1 MLRDW
6 MLRIRAL
13 IKRTAVEKEIDDEL
27 QFHFD
32 RQVESYIAQGLTP
45 SEAARRARL
54 AFGHLDHIK
63 EEYRDALGTRLF
75 DDLKQDVGYG
85 SRALLRTPGFTCVA
99 LLTLGIG
106 IGASSAI
113 FSVLNAVLIRDLPY
127 GDVKQL
133 VYVGVRNPKL
143 TDVPIQSQGGIGAF
157 APSNADF
164 DDIRRAAT
172 SFSNLMV
179 FAQDTLSLIDHDAT
193 ERVGGARVSGDFFR
207 TLDARPEVGRVLGP
221 DDDAVGRRRVA
232 VISHSLWQTAFGGAP
247 DVLTRQLNLG
257 GRMYEVVGVMP
268 PLFLYPRASDVGP
281 DAVSKVT
288 DVWIPMSLT
297 AQQRAE
303 RDFSNNAGAIG
314 RLKPGVSVR
323 DAQAE
328 MSVLMARI
336 DERHSREWKGWH
348 AVVTPVA
355 DSAVRDVRRPL
366 WFLFGAVLLVLLI
379 ACSNAAHLTLARAEG
394 RNHEIAVRAALGAG
408 RGRLVRQLLTEA
420 MLLAVAGGALGICVS
435 YAVVLL
441 LPFINPGNIPRLEE
455 TSVDWRV
462 LLFGAGLSILTGMTF
477 GLFPAL
483 TVSRT
488 EIGDV
493 IKRAGSARTTG
504 TSRMR
509 GALVVLQVSLAVLLV
524 AGATL
529 LIESYRN
536 VLMADRGF
544 SSSTLTL
551 RISLDRRY
559 REAERRRAFF
569 RQLLS
574 DVRALPNVDAAGGVN
589 ALPLSGSEAISF
601 FTLDGF
607 ANKQDQMVNT
617 RWVSAEYFD
626 AMGTRIREG
635 RAIEDSDVEGRLPVV
650 VVNEVFASRYYPGAS
665 AVGRRFRIRGLDT
678 SDPPR
683 PWSTIVGVV
692 ADVRHTNLEDA
703 PPPQVYSSLY
713 QGEPMDSLY
722 VAVRTRVAPDAMVSI
737 LRRTIRNI
745 DPQLALADIHV
756 MGELV
761 SEATARRRFQTT
773 LLTAFGVVALALAAV
788 GLYGLMSY
796 TVRQRTRE
804 IGVRLALGARTSDV
818 LLLVAGQGAKVTL
831 LGIPVGAAAALVLAR
846 VLASTL
852 YGVAPTDPGA
862 IIVTAAILAATA
874 MLACLVPMRRAIRVD
889 PINTL
894 RED

>member
-1 MLRDW
+1 MLSDW
-6 MLRIRAL
+6 MLRLRAL
-13 IKRTAVEKEIDDEL
+13 IKRTAVEEEIDDEL
-27 QFHFD
+27 RFHFD
-32 RQVESYIAQGLTP
+32 RQVESYIAEGLTP
-45 SEAARRARL
+45 SEAARRARI
-54 AFGHLDHIK
+54 AFGNLDHVK
-63 EEYRDALGTRLF
+63 EEYRDALGTRLL

-85 SRALLRTPGFTCVA
+85 ARALLRTPGFTCIA
-99 LLTLGIG
+99 LLTVGIG
-106 IGASSAI
+106 IGASSAM
-113 FSVLNAVLIRDLPY
+113 FSVLNSVLIRDLPY

-133 VYVGVRNPKL
+133 VYVGVRNSKL
-143 TDVPIQSQGGIGAF
+143 ADIPIDSQGIGAF

-172 SFSNLMV
+172 SFSNLTI
-179 FAQDTLSLIDHDAT
+179 FAQDTLTLIDRDST
-193 ERVGGARVSGDFFR
+193 ERISGARVSGNFFR
-207 TLDARPEVGRVLGP
+207 TIDIRPEIGRVLGP
-221 DDDAVGRRRVA
+221 DDEGAGRPRVA
-232 VISHSLWQTAFGGAP
+232 VISHRLWQTAFGGAP
-247 DVLTRQLNLG
+247 DILTRQLSLG
-257 GRMYEVVGVMP
+257 GGAYDVVGVMP

-281 DAVSKVT
+281 DAASKVT
-288 DVWIPMSLT
+288 DVWLPRALT
-297 AQQRAE
+297 AQQQAE
-303 RDFSNNAGAIG
+303 RDFSNNTAAIG
-314 RLKPGVSVR
+314 RLNAGVSVSS
-323 DAQAE
+323 AQSE
-328 MSVLMARI
+328 MNVLMARI
-336 DERHSREWKGWH
+336 DERHSRDWKGWY
-348 AVVTPVA
+348 AVVSPMA
-355 DSAVRDVRRPL
+355 DSAVRNVRRPL

-394 RNHEIAVRAALGAG
+394 RSHEIAVRAALGAG

-420 MLLAVAGGALGICVS
+420 MLLAVVGGALGIGVS

-441 LPFINPGNIPRLEE
+441 LPFIDPGNIPRLEE

-462 LLFGAGLSILTGMTF
+462 LLFGAGLSIFTGMTF

-551 RISLDRRY
+551 RVSLDRRY
-559 REAERRRAFF
+559 SEPERRRAFF
-569 RQLLS
+569 RQLLN
-574 DVRALPNVDAAGGVN
+574 DVRILPNVETAGGVN
-589 ALPLSGSEAISF
+589 ALPLSGSEAMSF
-601 FTLDGF
+601 FALDGF
-607 ANKQDQMVNT
+607 ANKNDQMVNT
-617 RWVSAEYFD
+617 RWVSAGYFD
-626 AMGTRIREG
+626 AMGTGIKEG
-635 RAIEDSDVEGRLPVV
+635 RTIEDSDIEGRPPVV
-650 VVNEVFASRYYPGAS
+650 VVNEAFAGRYYPGAS
-665 AVGRRFRIRGLDT
+665 AIGKRFRIRGMDPG
-678 SDPPR
+678 DPPR

-692 ADVRHTNLEDA
+692 ADVRHSNLEDA

-722 VAVRTRVAPDAMVSI
+722 VAVRARVAPDAMVSTV
-737 LRRTIRNI
+737 RRTIRNI
-745 DPQLALADIHV
+745 DPRLAMADIHV

-773 LLTAFGVVALALAAV
+773 LLTAFGLVALALAAV

-796 TVRQRTRE
+796 TVRQRTKE

-818 LLLVAGQGAKVTL
+818 FLLVAGQGARVTL
-831 LGIPVGAAAALVLAR
+831 LGIAIGTMAALMLAR
-846 VLASTL
+846 VLAATL
-852 YGVAPTDPGA
+852 YGVAATDPRA
-862 IIVTAAILAATA
+862 IIITAAVLTAAA
-874 MLACLVPMRRAIRVD
+874 MLACLMPARRAIGVD
-889 PINTL
+889 PVDTL

>member
-1 MLRDW
+1 MLSDW
-6 MLRIRAL
+6 MLRLRAL
-13 IKRTAVEKEIDDEL
+13 IQRRAFEEEIDDEL
-27 QFHFD
+27 RFHFD
-32 RQVESYIAQGLTP
+32 RQVESHLAEGMTR
-45 SEAARRARL
+45 SEAVRRARL
-54 AFGHLDHIK
+54 SFGHLDHIK
-63 EEYRDALGTRLF
+63 EEYRDALGTRFL

-85 SRALLRTPGFTCVA
+85 VRALLRTPGFTCIA
-99 LLTLGIG
+99 LLTISIG

-143 TDVPIQSQGGIGAF
+143 ADMSIESQGGIGAF

-172 SFSNLMV
+172 SFSSLTI
-179 FAQDTLSLIDHDAT
+179 FAQNTFTLIDRDVT
-193 ERVGGARVSGDFFR
+193 ERIGGARVSGDFFR
-207 TLDARPEVGRVLGP
+207 TLEAEPEIGRVLAP
-221 DDDAVGRRRVA
+221 DDDGLGRPRVA
-232 VISHSLWQTAFGGAP
+232 VISHRLWQTAFGGAP
-247 DVLTRQLNLG
+247 DILAHRLSLG
-257 GRMYEVVGVMP
+257 GGVYEVVGVMP
-268 PLFLYPRASDVGP
+268 PLFLYPRVSDVGA

-288 DVWIPMSLT
+288 DVWIPMALT
-297 AQQRAE
+297 VQQRAE
-303 RDFSNNAGAIG
+303 RDFSNNTGAIG
-314 RLKPGVSVR
+314 RLKPHVSLR
-323 DAQAE
+323 DVQAE
-328 MSVLMARI
+328 LSVLMARI
-336 DERHSREWKGWH
+336 DEHHSRDWRGWH
-348 AVVTPVA
+348 AVVTPLA
-355 DSAVRDVRRPL
+355 GSAVRDVRRPL

-379 ACSNAAHLTLARAEG
+379 ACSNAAHLMLARAEG

-435 YAVVLL
+435 YAAVLL
-441 LPFINPGNIPRLEE
+441 LPFIDPGSIPRLDEA
-455 TSVDWRV
+455 SVDWRV
-462 LLFGAGLSILTGMTF
+462 LSFGAGLSVLTGMTF
-477 GLFPAL
+477 GLVPAL

-493 IKRAGSARTTG
+493 IRRAGSARATG
-504 TSRMR
+504 SGRVR

-536 VLMADRGF
+536 VLMAERGF

-551 RISLDRRY
+551 RISLDARY
-559 REAERRRAFF
+559 REPERRRAFF

-607 ANKQDQMVNT
+607 ANKNDQMVNT
-617 RWVSAEYFD
+617 RWVSAQYFD
-626 AMGTRIREG
+626 AMGTPVKEG
-635 RAIEDSDVEGRLPVV
+635 RAIEDSDVEGRPPVV
-650 VVNEVFASRYYPGAS
+650 VVNEAFASRYYPGGS
-665 AVGRRFRIRGLDT
+665 VVGRRFRIRGVDA

-692 ADVRHTNLEDA
+692 ADVRHSNLEDA
-703 PPPQVYSSLY
+703 PPPQVYSSVY

-722 VAVRTRVAPDAMVSI
+722 VAVRTRVAPDAMVST

-745 DPQLALADIHV
+745 DPRLALADVHV
-756 MGELV
+756 MRELV
-761 SEATARRRFQTT
+761 SEAAARRRFQTT
-773 LLTAFGVVALALAAV
+773 LLTAFGVIALALAAV
-788 GLYGLMSY
+788 GLFGLMSY

-818 LLLVAGQGAKVTL
+818 LLLVAGHGAKVTL
-831 LGIPVGAAAALVLAR
+831 LGVSIGAVAALALAR

-852 YGVAPTDPGA
+852 YGVAPTDPGT
-862 IIVTAAILAATA
+862 IIVTAAVLTGTA
-874 MLACLVPMRRAIRVD
+874 LLACLMPARRAIRVD
-889 PINTL
+889 PVTTL

>member
-1 MLRDW
+1 
-6 MLRIRAL
+6 
-13 IKRTAVEKEIDDEL
+13 
-27 QFHFD
+27 
-32 RQVESYIAQGLTP
+32 
-45 SEAARRARL
+45 
-54 AFGHLDHIK
+54 
-63 EEYRDALGTRLF
+63 
-75 DDLKQDVGYG
+75 
-85 SRALLRTPGFTCVA
+85 
-99 LLTLGIG
+99 
-106 IGASSAI
+106 
-113 FSVLNAVLIRDLPY
+113 
-127 GDVKQL
+127 
-133 VYVGVRNPKL
+133 
-143 TDVPIQSQGGIGAF
+143 
-157 APSNADF
+157 
-164 DDIRRAAT
+164 
-172 SFSNLMV
+172 
-179 FAQDTLSLIDHDAT
+179 
-193 ERVGGARVSGDFFR
+193 
-207 TLDARPEVGRVLGP
+207 
-221 DDDAVGRRRVA
+221 
-232 VISHSLWQTAFGGAP
+232 
-247 DVLTRQLNLG
+247 
-257 GRMYEVVGVMP
+257 MP

-288 DVWIPMSLT
+288 DVWIPMALT
-297 AQQRAE
+297 AQQQAE
-303 RDFSNNAGAIG
+303 RDFSNNTAAIG

-336 DERHSREWKGWH
+336 DERHSRDWKGWH
-348 AVVTPVA
+348 AVVTPMA
-355 DSAVRDVRRPL
+355 DSAVRNVRRPI

-394 RNHEIAVRAALGAG
+394 RNHEIGVRAALGAG

-420 MLLAVAGGALGICVS
+420 MLLAIAGGALGIGVS

-441 LPFINPGNIPRLEE
+441 LPFVDPGNVPRLGEA
-455 TSVDWRV
+455 SVDWRV
-462 LLFGAGLSILTGMTF
+462 LLFGGGLSIFTGMTF

-493 IKRAGSARTTG
+493 IKRAGRARTTG

-509 GALVVLQVSLAVLLV
+509 GTLVVLQVSLAVLLV

-529 LIESYRN
+529 LLESYRN

-551 RISLDRRY
+551 RISLDGGY

-574 DVRALPNVDAAGGVN
+574 DVRALPNVETAGGVN
-589 ALPLSGSEAISF
+589 ALPLSGSEAMSF

-617 RWVSAEYFD
+617 RWVSAGYFN
-626 AMGTRIREG
+626 AMGTALLEG
-635 RAIEDSDVEGRLPVV
+635 RAIEDSDIEGRPPVV
-650 VVNEVFASRYYPGAS
+650 VVNKAFASRYYPGAS
-665 AVGRRFRIRGLDT
+665 AVGRRFRIRGLDP

-692 ADVRHTNLEDA
+692 ADVRHSNLEDA

-722 VAVRTRVAPDAMVSI
+722 VAVQTRVAPDAMVSTV
-737 LRRTIRNI
+737 RRTIRNI

-773 LLTAFGVVALALAAV
+773 LLTAFGVIALALAAG

-818 LLLVAGQGAKVTL
+818 LLLVAGHGAKITL
-831 LGIPVGAAAALVLAR
+831 LGISIGAVAALMLAR

-862 IIVTAAILAATA
+862 IVVTVAVLMGAAL
-874 MLACLVPMRRAIRVD
+874 LACLMPARRAIRLD
-889 PINTL
+889 PVKTL